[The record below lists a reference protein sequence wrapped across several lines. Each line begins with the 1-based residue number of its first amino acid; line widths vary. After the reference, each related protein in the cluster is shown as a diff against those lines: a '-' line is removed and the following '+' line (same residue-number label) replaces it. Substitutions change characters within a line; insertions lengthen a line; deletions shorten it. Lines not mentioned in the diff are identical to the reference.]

1 MLLARL
7 SAAMG
12 AAVLLTDAA
21 YENWGRSTS
30 SELVQP
36 VLWFLGL
43 FWPLF
48 LLLILVEA
56 MLMIVLYVRLDAFGK
71 SKVFLKSESN
81 RY

>member
-21 YENWGRSTS
+21 CENWGS
-30 SELVQP
+30 SAPSESEEP
-36 VLWFLGL
+36 VLWLLSL

-48 LLLILVEA
+48 LLLILVGA